1 MYILILTLLLSTPDS
16 CHFFDLMRLI
26 TKQEACLPQIR
37 ALAQRGINYQDE
49 VPLSDPL
56 EPIIDAAYVTLPFQP
71 RKSATSRSNTAAL
84 ACLELCMYAEG
95 SRHQEEIIVTGTRGR
110 LEAYLPEN
118 KVYVYQRPD
127 HIAWS
132 NRSEPPPPVAPT
144 VYDCTD
150 YVRQVLGGRC
160 DNDDS
165 DNNKG
170 LPPTH
175 GGYHYGSTAM
185 EWYQLLAAVNEHD
198 MTGQW
203 RPLVS
208 LEDGIR
214 AVEIGLHATAAIVN
228 DEQQQQQQQQHQ
240 QMEAKALEPFTDS
253 THPTTATI
261 FENAISF
268 PVGTSIHG

>member
-1 MYILILTLLLSTPDS
+1 
-16 CHFFDLMRLI
+16 MRLI
-26 TKQEACLPQIR
+26 TQQEACLPQIR

-71 RKSATSRSNTAAL
+71 SKSASSRSTTPTL

-127 HIAWS
+127 HTAWS
-132 NRSEPPPPVAPT
+132 NRSEPPPPVSPT
-144 VYDCTD
+144 VYDCTN
-150 YVRQVLGGRC
+150 YVRQVLG
-160 DNDDS
+160 DTDDA

-198 MTGQW
+198 VTGQW

-228 DEQQQQQQQQHQ
+228 DEQQQQQHHQ
-240 QMEAKALEPFTDS
+240 KEAKALEPFTRNN
-253 THPTTATI
+253 HQPAATI
-261 FENAISF
+261 FEDGNSF
-268 PVGTSIHG
+268 PVGTSMHG